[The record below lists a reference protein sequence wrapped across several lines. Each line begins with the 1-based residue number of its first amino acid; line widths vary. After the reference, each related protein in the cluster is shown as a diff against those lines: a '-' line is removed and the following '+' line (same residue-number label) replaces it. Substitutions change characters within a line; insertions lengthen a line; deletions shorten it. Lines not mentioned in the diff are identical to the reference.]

1 MLIFRSSIRAPP
13 SAITILLMSLQFS
26 ETLHFLHISMLVYH
40 SESPLKKKHVFSTSK
55 IGFSEKTRC

>member
-13 SAITILLMSLQFS
+13 SAITILLMLLQFS
-26 ETLHFLHISMLVYH
+26 ETLRFLQISVLVYH
-40 SESPLKKKHVFSTSK
+40 SESPLKKHVFSTLK